1 MKSNVKTDPRARLVL
16 RTATLVAFGL
26 VASYALADDQLR
38 TETVKFQ
45 DLNVGT
51 PAGVATL
58 YGRIH
63 TVAKRVCSEADR
75 IEQARAAGCARKA
88 EAFAVESLNLPLLT
102 TYYQVK
108 TGGFTQP
115 LSANR

>member
-1 MKSNVKTDPRARLVL
+1 MKSNVQTYRRSRLVL

-26 VASYALADDQLR
+26 VASYAFADEQLR

-45 DLNVGT
+45 DLNVNS
-51 PAGVATL
+51 PAGVEAL
-58 YGRIH
+58 YDRIH
-63 TVAKRVCSEADR
+63 SAAKRVCSEAGR
-75 IEQARAAGCARKA
+75 IEQARASACAKKT
-88 EAFAVESLNLPLLT
+88 EAHAVETLNLPTLT